1 MNFIKKMT
9 VYGLS
14 AIALSSV
21 SVDAN
26 EMNENLVSHLTSEP
40 DFIDKVLM
48 QLSSMG
54 KQFCIKQDEVE
65 QFGFE
70 PGTFTIHLPK
80 NIANM
85 PKYCGY
91 NETDGKIVPIELPS
105 VHVLFDALAEALN
118 YATKRTNDGIFEHL
132 YGQDNAKV
140 FKQLWEN
147 PYSSP
152 ESKITALTGFIYDAG
167 TNTLNID
174 KISTMMFD
182 AEDFIK
188 FKDANANF
196 YPRVFSVTYDR
207 FLQIQAQHKHI
218 DFLKD
223 IEKLLTYKKMLG

>member
-14 AIALSSV
+14 AITLSSV
-21 SVDAN
+21 AVNATTN
-26 EMNENLVSHLTSEP
+26 PASHLTSEP

-70 PGTFTIHLPK
+70 PSTFTIHLPK
-80 NIANM
+80 NITTM

-91 NETDGKIVPIELPS
+91 DETGNKIVPIELPP
-105 VHVLFDALAEALN
+105 VHLLADALAEALN
-118 YATKRTNDGIFEHL
+118 YAMKRTNDGIFEHL

-147 PYSSP
+147 PYGTP
-152 ESKITALTGFIYDAG
+152 ESKITALTGFIYDAE

-188 FKDANANF
+188 FKDGNANF
-196 YPRVFSVTYDR
+196 YPRVFSVTYDK
-207 FLQIQAQHKHI
+207 FCQIAEKNPSI
-218 DFLKD
+218 NLLDG